1 MSELTYK
8 KIVDV
13 EQVETLNDAATV
25 FINDNG
31 AMKQV
36 AANKLSVVKTVNGVA
51 PDENGDIKSDYAA
64 SVQFRDMSA
73 MGMGLQCNKTAS
85 EINLYTGKTEAVEQ
99 YEIVDMGAYPQTPI
113 YRATHISKEGVYDT
127 DGTTLLGWK
136 IIIYFGN
143 LYAPVIV
150 NTATNTITLDP
161 DWVKP
166 EENAQP
172 DWNQNNS
179 NAADYVKNRTHWMEI
194 RQETVV
200 EETTITGANG
210 QFTVINALKTD
221 GKYIV
226 NYNGTEYECMPKTDP
241 SGDLALGN
249 LSIAKS
255 TLENTGE
262 PFLLTGMSSAGAVTY
277 ALFADGTGTHIF
289 AAFEVIETVHAIN
302 EKYIPSIIA
311 RKSDLEGLGEP
322 CKYVFLNSPLGF
334 MAPYSVDELF
344 AYTSDSSAY
353 NKNSFIHR
361 IQNPMNPS
369 EPVRDYHCT
378 NIDIT
383 VTKMILYFGDLVA
396 PIIIDKDAD
405 TITLDP
411 DWVAPK
417 TPLTE
422 EDVNALID
430 SKLGVIENGAY

>member
-51 PDENGDIKSDYAA
+51 PDENGEVYIGEQVAYLFAD
-64 SVQFRDMSA
+64 
-73 MGMGLQCNKTAS
+73 GTALVPD
-85 EINLYTGKTEAVEQ
+85 LYTWYGPGTLADAV
-99 YEIVDMGAYPQTPI
+99 G
-113 YRATHISKEGVYDT
+113 RL
-127 DGTTLLGWK
+127 GTTNKEITEIHRLIMTPSGAGRMYKSIGHEKIKNADSSYNARILFGDNICPVIFDTVNNK
-136 IIIYFGN
+136 II
-143 LYAPVIV
+143 
-150 NTATNTITLDP
+150 TDP